1 MANSRQKGK
10 RGELEVAR
18 ILREYGFNARRGQQF
33 SGANGDPD
41 VVGLPGVH
49 LEVKRREK
57 FEGYDWLAQ
66 AARDARP
73 GEIPAVWWRK
83 NDHRWVVMMDFED
96 FIRLYSE
103 AYEEREYEANRTD
116 S

>member
-33 SGANGDPD
+33 SGANGDAD
-41 VVGLPGVH
+41 VVGLPGIH

-57 FEGYDWLAQ
+57 FDGYDWLAQ

-83 NDHRWVVMMDFED
+83 NEHRWVVMMDFED

-103 AYEEREYEANRTD
+103 AYEEREYEANRAD

>member
-1 MANSRQKGK
+1 MGKSSRDKGK
-10 RGELEVAR
+10 RGEAECAR
-18 ILREYGFNARRGQQF
+18 ILREYGFNARRGQQY
-33 SGANGDPD
+33 SGANGDAD
-41 VVGLPGVH
+41 VVGLPGIH

-57 FEGYDWLAQ
+57 FEGYDWLDQ

-96 FIRLYSE
+96 FIQLYSE
-103 AYEEREYEANRTD
+103 AYSLRRKAET
-116 S
+116 